1 MLWMLWIA
9 DLVESV
15 NQVVLMVVLKRNVD
29 PEG

>member
-1 MLWMLWIA
+1 MLWMIWIA

>member
-1 MLWMLWIA
+1 MLWMIWIA

-15 NQVVLMVVLKRNVD
+15 NQVVLMVVRKRNVD